1 MIEER
6 HFSVTAGSAF
16 MAVVGLIAG
25 VGGVIVGGYAGDA
38 FNRRRNGGHALTIGL
53 SMLIGAPVGAL
64 ALMVSGHAAFMVMT
78 FSAAFL
84 FSVYNGPS
92 AAVVDELG
100 PPQYGATLQAVF
112 MFGLHVLGN
121 APAPSTVGAI
131 SDHFHTSIATSLQAA
146 NIAFALSGVLFLVV
160 ASRQRKAP
168 AFH

>member
-1 MIEER
+1 
-6 HFSVTAGSAF
+6 
-16 MAVVGLIAG
+16 
-25 VGGVIVGGYAGDA
+25 
-38 FNRRRNGGHALTIGL
+38 
-53 SMLIGAPVGAL
+53 MLIGAPVGAL
-64 ALMVSGHAAFMVMT
+64 ALVVSGHAAFMVLT

-100 PPQYGATLQAVF
+100 PPQYAATLQAVF

-146 NIAFALSGVLFLVV
+146 NVAFALSGVLFLLV